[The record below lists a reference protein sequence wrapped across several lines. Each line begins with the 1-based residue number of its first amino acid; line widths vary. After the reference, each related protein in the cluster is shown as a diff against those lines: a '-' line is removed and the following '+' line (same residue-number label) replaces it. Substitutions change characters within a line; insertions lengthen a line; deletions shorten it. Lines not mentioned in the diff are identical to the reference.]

1 MKESEE
7 LMMSS
12 YLKANSMEM
21 ALNTC
26 KDNLLN
32 KQVTLSH
39 PHFLAGRLLAGPVQ
53 SLVSLNCSILYSRS
67 HSSLKVCR

>member
-1 MKESEE
+1 MWAGVEICFVLHSHADSVELRVKYREE
-7 LMMSS
+7 LMTSS
-12 YLKANSMEM
+12 YLKLSSAEA

-39 PHFLAGRLLAGPVQ
+39 PHF
-53 SLVSLNCSILYSRS
+53 
-67 HSSLKVCR
+67 